1 MTRHI
6 IDRGILATIH
16 AFDGGGCV
24 VLSRDGALA
33 DYTVTRGTACA
44 LASSGLLGADVEV
57 ALSRAGETT
66 PADGE
71 RARYLA
77 ASADVARLERELA
90 DAESARDRHAL
101 RARLLADGI
110 LDVAAGRPLD
120 ARLDGIDA
128 DNLRALAAH
137 LDAQRPH
144 GPAADVERVVIA
156 EGEVV
161 AWGGSSTSAFVG
173 APRFDDGDD
182 AVSYGIL
189 SGSSPAL
196 RPHVTRR
203 ARVVVELLPAAAV
216 DAQDGVG
223 EQRGE
228 GVGQS
233 GVVEHG
239 ASVATAAAPVKSR
252 DGGAA

>member
-1 MTRHI
+1 MRRHVLA
-6 IDRGILATIH
+6 RGRLVGIGDTGNA
-16 AFDGGGCV
+16 DG
-24 VLSRDGALA
+24 LSRVAIDTPDAA
-33 DYTVTRGTACA
+33 DDLDTFTVTPDVAA
-44 LASSGLLGADVEV
+44 AIAADQLLFADVEV
-57 ALSRAGETT
+57 TLTRAGETT

-71 RARYLA
+71 RTRYLA
-77 ASADVARLERELA
+77 ASADVARLERALA
-90 DAESARDRHAL
+90 DAESARDRHHL

-137 LDAQRPH
+137 LDPQRPH
-144 GPAADVERVVIA
+144 GPAADVERVVVG
-156 EGEVV
+156 EGTGRWARGPVV
-161 AWGGSSTSAFVG
+161 DVTSDYGMWLATLRLG
-173 APRFDDGDD
+173 TALDG
-182 AVSYGIL
+182 
-189 SGSSPAL
+189 
-196 RPHVTRR
+196 RR
-203 ARVVVELLPAAAV
+203 VRVVVELLPAAAV

-223 EQRGE
+223 DEAGE

-233 GVVEHG
+233 VGVEHG

>member
-1 MTRHI
+1 MSHVL
-6 IDRGILATIH
+6 DRGILATIH

-57 ALSRAGETT
+57 SLTRAGETT

-77 ASADVARLERELA
+77 ASADVARLERALA
-90 DAESARDRHAL
+90 TAESARDRHHL

-144 GPAADVERVVIA
+144 GPAADVERVVVA
-156 EGEVV
+156 PDGEVV
-161 AWGGSSTSAFVG
+161 RFGMSAIV
-173 APRFDDGDD
+173 ADGDG
-182 AVSYGIL
+182 AVTSHCRVL
-189 SGSSPAL
+189 H
-196 RPHVTRR
+196 PHIGRR

-216 DAQDGVG
+216 DAQNGVG

-233 GVVEHG
+233 VGVEHG
-239 ASVATAAAPVKSR
+239 ASVAT
-252 DGGAA
+252 DGGDGELGAR